1 MKRPDFLERV
11 AQARKAAHRK
21 YIYAI
26 VSAAVFFAFAVY
38 LTFASESFQR
48 HYLYPFPYR
57 DTVETYSDRY
67 RVDPY
72 LAIAVIK
79 TESKF
84 QDDVHSHRGAIG
96 LMQLMPDTAEWI
108 AGQLEDPAY
117 SVEAIHEPER
127 NIRYGIWYLS
137 TLQREF
143 DGNDVLALA
152 AYNAGR
158 GNVQS
163 WIREYGWPSDFH
175 DIDAIP
181 YQETRE
187 YVRKVLLTEHKYRSL
202 YPDAGDTSSNM
213 KD

>member
-1 MKRPDFLERV
+1 MTGPEHRAPAALAGRRAVRFLL
-11 AQARKAAHRK
+11 
-21 YIYAI
+21 YAI
-26 VSAAVFFAFAVY
+26 ASAVIFLAFAIY
-38 LTFASESFQR
+38 LTFASEAFQR

-84 QDDVHSHRGAIG
+84 QDGVHSHRGAIG

-108 AGQLEDPAY
+108 AGQLEDPSY
-117 SVEAIHEPER
+117 SIEAIHEPER

-137 TLQREF
+137 SLQREF
-143 DGNDVLALA
+143 GGNDVLALA

-158 GNVQS
+158 GNVQE
-163 WIREYGWPSDFH
+163 WIRDNGWPADFH

-187 YVRKVLLTEHKYRSL
+187 YVKKVLLTERKYRSL
-202 YPDAGDTSSNM
+202 YPDLDDTAN
-213 KD
+213 

>member
-11 AQARKAAHRK
+11 AQARRTAHRK
-21 YIYAI
+21 YLYAI
-26 VSAAVFFAFAVY
+26 ASAVIFLAFAIY
-38 LTFASESFQR
+38 LTFASEAFQR

-84 QDDVHSHRGAIG
+84 QDGVHSHRGAIG

-108 AGQLEDPAY
+108 AGQLEDPSY

-163 WIREYGWPSDFH
+163 WIREY
-175 DIDAIP
+175 
-181 YQETRE
+181 
-187 YVRKVLLTEHKYRSL
+187 VRKVLLTEHKYRSL
-202 YPDAGDTSSNM
+202 YPEAGGIGSGM

>member
-11 AQARKAAHRK
+11 AQARRTAHRK
-21 YIYAI
+21 YLYAI
-26 VSAAVFFAFAVY
+26 ASAVIFLVFAIY
-38 LTFASESFQR
+38 LTFASEAFQR

-84 QDDVHSHRGAIG
+84 QDGVHSHRGAIG

-108 AGQLEDPAY
+108 AGQLEDPSY
-117 SVEAIHEPER
+117 SIEAIHEPER

-163 WIREYGWPSDFH
+163 WIREYGWPADFH

-181 YQETRE
+181 YKETRE

-202 YPDAGDTSSNM
+202 YPEAGGIGSSM

>member
-11 AQARKAAHRK
+11 AQARRTAHRK
-21 YIYAI
+21 YLYAI
-26 VSAAVFFAFAVY
+26 ASAVIFLAFAIY
-38 LTFASESFQR
+38 LTFASEAFQR

-137 TLQREF
+137 SLQREF
-143 DGNDVLALA
+143 GGNDVLALA
-152 AYNAGR
+152 AYNAG
-158 GNVQS
+158 
-163 WIREYGWPSDFH
+163 PSRVSAQGRVPQ
-175 DIDAIP
+175 IA
-181 YQETRE
+181 ETQN
-187 YVRKVLLTEHKYRSL
+187 YVAAVVDCYLALSAGRAVRTASGCRS
-202 YPDAGDTSSNM
+202 PAGAR
-213 KD
+213 

>member
-1 MKRPDFLERV
+1 M
-11 AQARKAAHRK
+11 
-21 YIYAI
+21 
-26 VSAAVFFAFAVY
+26 
-38 LTFASESFQR
+38 
-48 HYLYPFPYR
+48 
-57 DTVETYSDRY
+57 
-67 RVDPY
+67 
-72 LAIAVIK
+72 
-79 TESKF
+79 
-84 QDDVHSHRGAIG
+84 HSHRGAIG

-108 AGQLEDPAY
+108 AGQLEDPSY
-117 SVEAIHEPER
+117 SIEAIHEPER

-163 WIREYGWPSDFH
+163 WIREYGWPADFH

-181 YQETRE
+181 YKETRE

-202 YPDAGDTSSNM
+202 YPEAGGIGSSM

>member
-1 MKRPDFLERV
+1 MKRSDFLERV
-11 AQARKAAHRK
+11 EAARRSLHHK
-21 YIYAI
+21 YLCAI
-26 VSAAVFFAFAVY
+26 VSTAVFLAFAIY

-57 DTVETYSDRY
+57 DAVETYADRY

-84 QDDVHSHRGAIG
+84 QDSVHSHRGAIG
-96 LMQLMPDTAEWI
+96 LMQLMPETAEWI

-127 NIRYGIWYLS
+127 NI
-137 TLQREF
+137 
-143 DGNDVLALA
+143 
-152 AYNAGR
+152 
-158 GNVQS
+158 
-163 WIREYGWPSDFH
+163 H

-187 YVRKVLLTEHKYRSL
+187 YVKKVLLTERKYRTL
-202 YPDAGDTSSNM
+202 YPDLDDTKN
-213 KD
+213 

>member
-1 MKRPDFLERV
+1 M
-11 AQARKAAHRK
+11 
-21 YIYAI
+21 
-26 VSAAVFFAFAVY
+26 
-38 LTFASESFQR
+38 
-48 HYLYPFPYR
+48 
-57 DTVETYSDRY
+57 
-67 RVDPY
+67 
-72 LAIAVIK
+72 
-79 TESKF
+79 
-84 QDDVHSHRGAIG
+84 HSHRGAIG

-108 AGQLEDPAY
+108 AGQLEDPSY
-117 SVEAIHEPER
+117 SIEAIHEPER

-163 WIREYGWPSDFH
+163 WIREYGWPADFH

-202 YPDAGDTSSNM
+202 YPEAGGTGSGM

>member
-1 MKRPDFLERV
+1 M
-11 AQARKAAHRK
+11 QARKAAHRK

-26 VSAAVFFAFAVY
+26 ASAIAFLSFAIY

-72 LAIAVIK
+72 LAVAVIK

-108 AGQLEDPAY
+108 ATQLEDPAY

-163 WIREYGWPSDFH
+163 WIREYGWPADFH

-181 YQETRE
+181 YKETRE

-202 YPDAGDTSSNM
+202 YPEAGGIGSGM

>member
-1 MKRPDFLERV
+1 M
-11 AQARKAAHRK
+11 QARKAAHRK

-26 VSAAVFFAFAVY
+26 ASAIAFLAFAIY

-72 LAIAVIK
+72 LAVAVIK

-108 AGQLEDPAY
+108 ATQLEDPAY

-163 WIREYGWPSDFH
+163 WIREYGWPADFH

-181 YQETRE
+181 YKETRE

-202 YPDAGDTSSNM
+202 YPEAGGTGSSM

>member
-1 MKRPDFLERV
+1 MTLRTRISRLFLAVSLAFCLFTPAVSE
-11 AQARKAAHRK
+11 AADP
-21 YIYAI
+21 YTVIYDD
-26 VSAAVFFAFAVY
+26 VSAYNGNPVECDWIANAILY
-38 LTFASESFQR
+38 ASS
-48 HYLYPFPYR
+48 LYG
-57 DTVETYSDRY
+57 
-67 RVDPY
+67 VDPY
-72 LAIAVIK
+72 LITAVMQ
-79 TESKF
+79 TESHF
-84 QDDVHSHRGAIG
+84 YLNAMSPVGAIG

-137 TLQREF
+137 SLQREF
-143 DGNDVLALA
+143 GGNDVLALA

-158 GNVQS
+158 GNVQE
-163 WIREYGWPSDFH
+163 WIRDNGWPADFH

-202 YPDAGDTSSNM
+202 YPTADGTGSNM

>member
-1 MKRPDFLERV
+1 M
-11 AQARKAAHRK
+11 QARKAAHRK

-26 VSAAVFFAFAVY
+26 ASAIAFLAFAIY

-67 RVDPY
+67 CVDPY
-72 LAIAVIK
+72 LAVAVIK

-108 AGQLEDPAY
+108 ATQLEDPAY

-163 WIREYGWPSDFH
+163 WIREYGWPADFH

-181 YQETRE
+181 YKETRE

-202 YPDAGDTSSNM
+202 YPEAGGTGSSM